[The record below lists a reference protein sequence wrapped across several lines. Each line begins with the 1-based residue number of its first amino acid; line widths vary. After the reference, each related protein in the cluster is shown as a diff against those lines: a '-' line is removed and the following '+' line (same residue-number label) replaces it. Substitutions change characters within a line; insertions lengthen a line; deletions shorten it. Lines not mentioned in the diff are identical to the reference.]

1 MSYNILNTV
10 QFKTFEADVHHE
22 FVEKGGQLRDTVR
35 VKTTGGESHQFTK
48 YGAMRMTEHSV
59 ATEVLVS
66 NPPVTK
72 VTITIKRYAGR
83 VQCDDFL
90 KSEVPYD
97 ALAELK
103 PAITGAC
110 RRKEDQIIID
120 ALAAASLTKTVP
132 KNISGSNDN
141 LNVAMIAQALLLLEE
156 DGASDESPLYLVA
169 GVRGKHHLTQEADVK
184 TIDTSVVKTLVNGS
198 ISSFYG
204 FDFKFIGKN
213 GEEGGLP
220 LATYDRTNFAYAKT
234 AVGYVMNRDFTMRV
248 EYNANIIS
256 DEIVMY
262 FSAEAGVIDQLGVV
276 KITTDE
282 S

>member
-22 FVEKGGQLRDTVR
+22 FIENGGKLRDTVR

-48 YGAMRMTEHSV
+48 YGAMRMTEHAV

-97 ALAELK
+97 ALSELK

-120 ALAAASLTKTVP
+120 ALVASSPSKTVA

-141 LNVAMIAQALLLLEE
+141 LNVAMIAQSALLLDE
-156 DGASDESPLYLVA
+156 DGVPEDSRYILA
-169 GVRGKHHLTQEADVK
+169 GVRGKHHLTQETDVK
-184 TIDTSVVKTLVNGS
+184 TIDTSAVKTLVNGS
-198 ISSFYG
+198 IASFYG
-204 FDFKFIGKN
+204 FDFKFIGNN

-220 LATYDRTNFAYAKT
+220 LATNDRTNFAYAKS

>member
-22 FVEKGGQLRDTVR
+22 FIEKGGKLRDTVR

-120 ALAAASLTKTVP
+120 ALVASSPSKTVA

-141 LNVAMIAQALLLLEE
+141 LNVAMIVQSALLLDE
-156 DGASDESPLYLVA
+156 DGVDEDSRYIVA
-169 GVRGKHHLTQEADVK
+169 GVRGKHHLTQETDVK
-184 TIDTSVVKTLVNGS
+184 TIDTSAVKTLVNGS
-198 ISSFYG
+198 IASFYG
-204 FDFKFIGKN
+204 FDFKFIGNN
-213 GEEGGLP
+213 GDEGGLP
-220 LATYDRTNFAYAKT
+220 LATNDRTNFAYAKS

>member
-1 MSYNILNTV
+1 MSYNILNTI
-10 QFKTFEADVHHE
+10 QFKTFEKDVHHE
-22 FVEKGGQLRDTVR
+22 FIEEGGTLRNTVR
-35 VKTTGGESHQFTK
+35 VKTTGGESHQFPI
-48 YGAMRMTEHSV
+48 YGAIRMTEHAV
-59 ATEVLVS
+59 GTEVLQS
-66 NPPVTK
+66 NPPVSK
-72 VTITIKRYAGR
+72 VTIAIKRYAGR
-83 VQCDDFL
+83 VSCDDFL
-90 KSEVPYD
+90 KSEVNYD
-97 ALAELK
+97 AIRELQ

-120 ALAAASLTKTVP
+120 ALVAASPSKTVA

-141 LNVAMIAQALLLLEE
+141 LNVAMIAEAALLLDE
-156 DGASDESPLYLVA
+156 DGAPDEGRYIVA
-169 GVRGKHHLTQEADVK
+169 SARGKHHLTQETDVK

-204 FDFKFIGKN
+204 FDFKFIGNN
-213 GEEGGLP
+213 GAEGGLP
-220 LATYDRTNFAYAKT
+220 LATNDRTNFAYVRD

-248 EYNANIIS
+248 QYNANTIS

-262 FSAEAGVIDQLGVV
+262 FSAEAGVIDASGLV